1 MKKLVVFDLDGT
13 LVDSIFDLGNAV
25 NFALKEYNLPLHPMS
40 DYYTFVGNGM
50 EDLVRRSMNEKGTD
64 DELYKKVRKVF
75 DEHYNAH
82 SNDNTI
88 AYKGVS
94 ELLSALRSKSV
105 KTAVLTNKGHRYVGA
120 ILDRCFPE
128 HKFDIYYGQR
138 DGIERKPHPQSFELL
153 LEELGVSKEDC
164 LYIGDS
170 EVDVLTA
177 KNAGVP
183 CVCVLW
189 GFRDKADMEAAGGS
203 IYCEKTEDLATIIE
217 ETIHGQ

>member
-105 KTAVLTNKGHRYVGA
+105 KTAVLTNKGHQYVGA

-138 DGIERKPHPQSFELL
+138 DGIERKPHPQSLELL

-170 EVDVLTA
+170 EVDVKTA
-177 KNAGVP
+177 KNAEVDL
-183 CVCVLW
+183 VAVTW
-189 GFRDKADMEAAGGS
+189 GYRSADVIRDAGAEILVNS
-203 IYCEKTEDLATIIE
+203 PE
-217 ETIHGQ
+217 EILNYV

>member
-82 SNDNTI
+82 SNDNTV
-88 AYKGVS
+88 AYDGIK
-94 ELLSALRSKSV
+94 ELLSALKSKSV
-105 KTAVLTNKGHRYVGA
+105 KTAVLTNKAHQYVGA
-120 ILDRCFPE
+120 ILDKCFPE
-128 HKFDIYYGQR
+128 HKFDLFFGQR
-138 DGIERKPHPQSFELL
+138 EGIERKPHPQAFELL
-153 LEELGVSKEDC
+153 LKELNVPKEDC

-170 EVDVLTA
+170 EVDVKTA
-177 KNAGVP
+177 KNAGVQL
-183 CVCVLW
+183 VAVTW
-189 GFRDKADMEAAGGS
+189 GYRSKEVIINAGAEILADTPKE
-203 IYCEKTEDLATIIE
+203 ILNYV
-217 ETIHGQ
+217 

>member
-105 KTAVLTNKGHRYVGA
+105 KTAVLTNKGHQYVGA

-128 HKFDIYYGQR
+128 HKFDIY
-138 DGIERKPHPQSFELL
+138 
-153 LEELGVSKEDC
+153 
-164 LYIGDS
+164 
-170 EVDVLTA
+170 
-177 KNAGVP
+177 
-183 CVCVLW
+183 
-189 GFRDKADMEAAGGS
+189 
-203 IYCEKTEDLATIIE
+203 
-217 ETIHGQ
+217 

>member
-153 LEELGVSKEDC
+153 LEELDVSKEDC

-170 EVDVLTA
+170 EVDVKTA
-177 KNAGVP
+177 KNAGVDL
-183 CVCVLW
+183 VAVTW
-189 GFRDKADMEAAGGS
+189 GYRSADVIRDAGAEILVNS
-203 IYCEKTEDLATIIE
+203 PE
-217 ETIHGQ
+217 EILSYV

>member
-82 SNDNTI
+82 SNDNTV
-88 AYKGVS
+88 AYDGIK
-94 ELLSALRSKSV
+94 ELLSALKSKSV
-105 KTAVLTNKGHRYVGA
+105 KTAVLTNKAHRYVGA
-120 ILDRCFPE
+120 ILDKCFPE
-128 HKFDIYYGQR
+128 HKFDLFFGQR
-138 DGIERKPHPQSFELL
+138 EGIERKPHPQAFELL
-153 LEELGVSKEDC
+153 LKELNVPKEDC

-170 EVDVLTA
+170 EVDVKTA
-177 KNAGVP
+177 KNAGVQL
-183 CVCVLW
+183 VAVTW
-189 GFRDKADMEAAGGS
+189 GYRSKEVIINAGAEILADTPKE
-203 IYCEKTEDLATIIE
+203 ILNYV
-217 ETIHGQ
+217 